1 VVRLQIFEAS
11 TCKTALNI
19 SFEQQ
24 FKTISSSMLIIFY
37 QPELKKK
44 LAKGII
50 HKIVNDVLS
59 GENKKKV
66 L

>member
-1 VVRLQIFEAS
+1 
-11 TCKTALNI
+11 
-19 SFEQQ
+19 
-24 FKTISSSMLIIFY
+24 MLIIFY

>member
-1 VVRLQIFEAS
+1 
-11 TCKTALNI
+11 
-19 SFEQQ
+19 
-24 FKTISSSMLIIFY
+24 MLIIFY

-59 GENKKKV
+59 GENKKKSIV
-66 L
+66 DLLKGLSKKSRTW